1 LIPTGMLSEPET
13 AVQEVPVDQ
22 LSPNRYQPR
31 TKADEEAMLE
41 LAKSI
46 KTHGII
52 QPLIVRKRGNH
63 LELIAGERRLEAAK
77 RAGLLRVPVVM
88 REASDREMLE
98 LALVEN
104 LQREDINALDAAEA
118 YSRLM
123 TEFHL
128 TQEQVAERVGKSRPA
143 VANSLRLLNLPSIMQ
158 DAIRQGRL
166 EEGHG
171 KVLAGVEDD
180 RTRYRLF
187 RSMLRRNLSVRDAA
201 ILAEKLIS
209 ERPTGPQAGTRAAI
223 DPNVKEIED
232 RLRRAVDAQVK
243 IKPKGKGGTIEVS
256 YADWND
262 LDRIYWRLIRLEGVT
277 PQHDP
282 AWDIPAKRDE

>member
-13 AVQEVPVDQ
+13 AVQEVPVEQ

-31 TKADEEAMLE
+31 TKADEEAILD
-41 LAKSI
+41 LVKSI

-52 QPLIVRKRGNH
+52 QPLIVRKRGSE

-88 REASDREMLE
+88 RDASDREMLE

-128 TQEQVAERVGKSRPA
+128 TQEQVSERVGKSRPA
-143 VANSLRLLNLPSIMQ
+143 VANSLRLLNLPSMMQ
-158 DAIRQGRL
+158 ECIRQGRM

-171 KVLAGVEDD
+171 KVLAGIDDD

-187 RSMLRRNLSVRDAA
+187 RSILRRNLSVRDAS

-209 ERPTGPQAGTRAAI
+209 GTTAKRPIEAAPNA
-223 DPNVKEIED
+223 DPNVRDIED
-232 RLRRAVDAQVK
+232 RLRRMLSAQVK
-243 IKPKGKGGTIEVS
+243 IKAKGTGGTIEVA
-256 YADWND
+256 YADWQD
-262 LDRIYWRLIRLEGVT
+262 LDRIYWQIIGADGPPGTQE
-277 PQHDP
+277 P
-282 AWDIPAKRDE
+282 E

>member
-13 AVQEVPVDQ
+13 AVQEVPVEQ

-31 TKADEEAMLE
+31 TKADEEAILE

-128 TQEQVAERVGKSRPA
+128 TQELVAERVGKSRPA
-143 VANSLRLLNLPSIMQ
+143 VANSLRLLNLPAMMQ
-158 DAIRQGRL
+158 ECIRQGRM

-171 KVLAGVEDD
+171 KILAGIEDD

-187 RSMLRRNLSVRDAA
+187 RSILRRNLSVRDAS

-209 ERPTGPQAGTRAAI
+209 GTPAKRPAESASSA
-223 DPNVKEIED
+223 DPNVKDIED
-232 RLRRAVDAQVK
+232 RLRRMLSAQVK
-243 IKPKGKGGTIEVS
+243 IRAKGNGGTIEVA
-256 YADWND
+256 YADWQD
-262 LDRIYWRLIRLEGVT
+262 LDRIYWQIIGADGPLGTQE
-277 PQHDP
+277 P
-282 AWDIPAKRDE
+282 E